1 MSPASDFCVR
11 FIAELTRVLGALFE
25 TNVSSRSAELGSE
38 AGFTV
43 TIAAADGDRGALN
56 AYFAATG
63 AESLAEKLAASA
75 AQPDEAAIISALK
88 EVCGQVLAGLVE
100 RGPTAVRL
108 EITGV
113 AAVAEP
119 DSSASTVV
127 DVVMAGHE
135 EVLRVAVG
143 GDLDCEDSEAVDRDP
158 SGRSRTLD
166 VILDIDLPL
175 IVRFGRTTMP
185 LKALTALAPGSVVD
199 LGRSPDEPVE
209 VLVSNRVVA
218 KGEVVIVAGNYGV
231 RIRDVVSPA
240 ERARSLEGELT

>member
-1 MSPASDFCVR
+1 VGETHGMVHVCVPASVIEMSGSSFVQTWQQSRRDPTASEQQWLNENLGRVR
-11 FIAELTRVLGALFE
+11 LRVTADVQSRLKTRELLSVRPGHVLNLGLPLESPVTVRV
-25 TNVSSRSAELGSE
+25 
-38 AGFTV
+38 
-43 TIAAADGDRGALN
+43 GDVAKFKGRLATCGGL
-56 AYFAATG
+56 ATG

-143 GDLDCEDSEAVDRDP
+143 
-158 SGRSRTLD
+158 
-166 VILDIDLPL
+166 
-175 IVRFGRTTMP
+175 
-185 LKALTALAPGSVVD
+185 
-199 LGRSPDEPVE
+199 
-209 VLVSNRVVA
+209 
-218 KGEVVIVAGNYGV
+218 
-231 RIRDVVSPA
+231 
-240 ERARSLEGELT
+240 